1 MDTLLIKKLK
11 IFSTNLDHVIL
22 SRVMTLEIKVVGNIE
37 VYNRLYNCLLC
48 IIIVQFFSKLITY
61 SKECFLSPKLNGGVK
76 KG

>member
-11 IFSTNLDHVIL
+11 IFSTNLGHVIL

-48 IIIVQFFSKLITY
+48 IIIVQFFSKFITY

-76 KG
+76 KC